1 MIFSLF
7 STRGNSQSVS
17 YINSPI
23 WIAVSRGMLFG
34 ISAAGLLAVLS
45 GLVDLTDSG
54 GDTAFFLIFGTL
66 ATVIC
71 AYLARYI
78 SGKKLKRSEIFLE
91 VTSGFLFC
99 ILCSTLL
106 YSLLIEKVNFG
117 DAFFESAAA
126 FTTTSLTVID
136 FEMSGRGIIFY
147 RTSSQLLGSFTALL
161 TAVMLIPISQDNSG
175 GGTPGRIT
183 TQEVFPEKKKAVKS
197 IFLIYLVSTSVLTF
211 SLLVTELDFF
221 DSLLIALSAISTG
234 GFVRNTAVF
243 EDSSVQLI
251 LIAGMITTGTSV
263 VIIWRLATGK
273 VNSLLRSSELIT
285 YLALIIGATF
295 LLFLWADNGNA
306 SSISKAFFIA
316 VSSISTTGFHISPFD
331 TWTISAGFLL
341 LLLVTVG
348 PMSLSSGGGF
358 QIHRLRILLSV
369 SVREMIR
376 QLHPRAVVKIKVD
389 GESVAEDRVRQV
401 VVFQFIFTSII
412 FLTATVLT
420 ISGVGVYEAL
430 SSSINALT
438 TAGPI
443 RNADGLITTVSSFS
457 MGERLALVPAMLS
470 GRLYLLPVLIS
481 FGYVFSESRNFL
493 RPRRRILHAIRS
505 KN

>member
-1 MIFSLF
+1 M
-7 STRGNSQSVS
+7 
-17 YINSPI
+17 
-23 WIAVSRGMLFG
+23 
-34 ISAAGLLAVLS
+34 
-45 GLVDLTDSG
+45 
-54 GDTAFFLIFGTL
+54 
-66 ATVIC
+66 
-71 AYLARYI
+71 
-78 SGKKLKRSEIFLE
+78 
-91 VTSGFLFC
+91 
-99 ILCSTLL
+99 
-106 YSLLIEKVNFG
+106 
-117 DAFFESAAA
+117 
-126 FTTTSLTVID
+126 
-136 FEMSGRGIIFY
+136 
-147 RTSSQLLGSFTALL
+147 
-161 TAVMLIPISQDNSG
+161 
-175 GGTPGRIT
+175 
-183 TQEVFPEKKKAVKS
+183 FPEKKKAVKS